1 VWVGNPRERAP
12 VPHLLAP
19 DSLVAQLQSRIST
32 YSIAR
37 VGEPRKSA
45 ARMSV
50 VDLNSFTI
58 HRRSMMSFPFFC
70 QGNSVIHLSTK
81 VVCDKLRKPS
91 AVCVCEV
98 VGVCINTF

>member
-19 DSLVAQLQSRIST
+19 VSLVAQLVTDQ

-37 VGEPRKSA
+37 VREPRKSA

-50 VDLNSFTI
+50 VDLNAFII
-58 HRRSMMSFPFFC
+58 HRRSMMSFPFVF
-70 QGNSVIHLSTK
+70 QGNSVIRLSTK
-81 VVCDKLRKPS
+81 AVCEKLRKQNAFY
-91 AVCVCEV
+91 AVCVCV
-98 VGVCINTF
+98 KLWVYV